1 PTEGGS
7 GAAGELS
14 VLQWAPP
21 LRGRTSVDAYRAVV
35 DKRDQRYFLPRALP
49 EPSLQR
55 ILHAARMT
63 GSSKD
68 SEPNPADRHARAFR
82 PPACSRSLGLLR
94 MRRLRLGSGRRLG

>member
-1 PTEGGS
+1 
-7 GAAGELS
+7 
-14 VLQWAPP
+14 
-21 LRGRTSVDAYRAVV
+21 VDAYRAVV

-68 SEPNPADRHARAFR
+68 SEPNRLIVMRERSGH
-82 PPACSRSLGLLR
+82 PPAVGP
-94 MRRLRLGSGRRLG
+94 LGSCGCEGFDSGRAAD